1 MDSLGVFLLIF
12 TTFSGNPMSLSL
24 ADDVPVVLVTWDFPE
39 ATQEAWDTIT
49 GDGSAVDAAEKAC
62 NFCELEPSLCRFS
75 VGYGNRI
82 DDTGEPTLDAM
93 IMDGITHDV
102 GAVGGIRRV
111 KKAISVARMV
121 MEYTKH
127 TLLVGDSASNFAHT
141 FGDFED
147 ESLKT
152 NKTRVN
158 YDNWNENNCQ
168 PNFWENVTPDP
179 STSCGP
185 YTPAQP
191 PSRETAAK
199 IDKDNHDTIGI
210 VVIGSDKN
218 VACGTSTNGLNHKI
232 AGRVGDSPIVG
243 AGCYVDND
251 VGGAAATGNG
261 DIMIR
266 LLPSYQAV
274 ENMRR
279 GLSAKE
285 ASAEA
290 LSRIAYKYN
299 DFRGAIIA
307 VNKEGDYGAECYG
320 YTTVE
325 ITYRTGSMT
334 NITVE
339 EIQCTVEPKKP
350 SVGSGNLVRPN
361 VILCIAS
368 LYLSLKAL
376 TLKYTLPL

>member
-1 MDSLGVFLLIF
+1 MDSFGVFLLIF
-12 TTFSGNPMSLSL
+12 SIFSGNQRCLCS
-24 ADDVPVVLVTWDFPE
+24 ADDLPVVLVTWKYPE
-39 ATQEAWDTIT
+39 ATQEAWDTIS
-49 GDGSAVDAAEKAC
+49 GDRSAVDAVEKGC
-62 NFCELEPSLCRFS
+62 NLCELEPSLCRFT
-75 VGYGNRI
+75 VGYGNKI

-127 TLLVGDSASNFAHT
+127 TLLVGDSASTFAHT
-141 FGDFED
+141 FGNFAN
-147 ESLKT
+147 ESLET
-152 NKTRVN
+152 NRSRNN
-158 YDNWNENNCQ
+158 YDTWIGNNCQ
-168 PNFWENVTPDP
+168 PNFWENVTPNP

-191 PSRETAAK
+191 SSSETAAK
-199 IDKDNHDTIGI
+199 IDKDDHDTIGI
-210 VVIGSDKN
+210 VVVGSDKN
-218 VACGTSTNGLNHKI
+218 VACGTSTNGLSYKI

-243 AGCYVDND
+243 AGCYADND

-307 VNKEGDYGAECYG
+307 VNKEGDYGAACYG

-325 ITYRTGSMT
+325 ITYRTGSMA

-350 SVGSGNLVRPN
+350 SIGSGSLVRPS
-361 VILCIAS
+361 VILCIVS
-368 LYLSLKAL
+368 LFLSFR
-376 TLKYTLPL
+376 P